1 MAATAKLFVSSP
13 PGYGSLAD
21 SSTAVN
27 DDGGGVAGTE
37 LNVSLD
43 PSAGGEIGTPNR
55 SSVAFQDLTFCVKE
69 WKLSSDKGKLPKLR
83 REGKTILNGVRY
95 A

>member
-1 MAATAKLFVSSP
+1 MALQEPNLETQSRDEKPVTVDL
-13 PGYGSLAD
+13 
-21 SSTAVN
+21 
-27 DDGGGVAGTE
+27 
-37 LNVSLD
+37 SLD
-43 PSAGGEIGTPNR
+43 PSAGEEIGTPNR

-69 WKLSSDKGKLPKLR
+69 WKLSREKGKLPELR